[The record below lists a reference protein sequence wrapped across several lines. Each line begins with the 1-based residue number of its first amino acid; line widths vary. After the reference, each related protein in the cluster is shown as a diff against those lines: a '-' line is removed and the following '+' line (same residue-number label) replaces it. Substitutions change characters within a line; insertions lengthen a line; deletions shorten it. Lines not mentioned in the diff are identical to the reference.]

1 LPRNLQHF
9 ILKRAMKLRL
19 PKLGLPMLAKE
30 LAEMAQ
36 LRRTYFVRVAFAVL
50 MFSMSALIFLPTY
63 RAARLSR
70 TGLLGQGSQL
80 LDVLYEIEWV
90 GLFLFVPAVVSGALA
105 AEKERNTLQL
115 LFLTRLGPWTILLE
129 KLLSRYVPV
138 ATFLLVSLP
147 LLFVAYLM
155 GGLTR
160 IDLAFAGAGLSATAF
175 QVGCIAIFCSAFCA
189 TSASAFA
196 MSYVIIALVL
206 LFPFIAAL
214 SIIAFTACLR
224 PIVGSQFPLIA
235 WLDSPQSHQTIEP
248 VIMATLGIDLNWLF
262 NQGSF
267 GLRLRPF
274 HKTWFPLIVI
284 ASIGLVFLILARVAI
299 VRRAAPQA
307 KHRIRRLFQWLD
319 RIFWRL
325 NDRYA
330 RGIVLSRPGTD
341 LPENNPVAWRE
352 NRRGN
357 LGRVNYLIR
366 ILLVVEFP
374 ILAFTVLIAAVST
387 SPGDFTILS
396 ALGLLL
402 WLIAILVI
410 VVRSAGLIAAEKAR
424 QTLDVLLTTPLTLA
438 ALFSDKMRG
447 LFRVMFIVSVPILFD
462 AILIAYFRSAVAGQ
476 GGAFMVPGIS
486 STMAAVRYVFYV
498 VMNLAVLLG
507 LTSQLAFL
515 FGVRAK
521 TQGRAVT
528 AVLGIFIAW
537 CFLPLLILVFGQTN
551 MATLYLSPIAGV
563 LVNEFPQLERYRRQW
578 EPGEPNFQAPLHLL
592 IYAGI
597 VVGLIRINFL
607 QAGRVLL
614 RSVPGT

>member
-1 LPRNLQHF
+1 MPRILQHF

-36 LRRTYFVRVAFAVL
+36 LRRTYLVRVAFAAL
-50 MFSMSALIFLPTY
+50 MFSVSALIFLPTY
-63 RAARLSR
+63 RAARPSK
-70 TGLLGQGSQL
+70 TGLMGQGSQL

-90 GLFLFVPAVVSGALA
+90 GLILFVPAVVSGTLA

-160 IDLAFAGAGLSATAF
+160 IDLAFAGAGLLATAF

-196 MSYVIIALVL
+196 MSYVIIVLVL

-214 SIIAFTACLR
+214 SIIAFMACLR

-235 WLDSPQSHQTIEP
+235 WLDSPQSHQAIEP

-262 NQGSF
+262 SQGAF
-267 GLRLRPF
+267 GPRLRPF
-274 HKTWFPLIVI
+274 HTTWFPVILI
-284 ASIGLVFLILARVAI
+284 ASVGLVFLILARIAI

-341 LPENNPVAWRE
+341 LPEDNPVAWRE

-424 QTLDVLLTTPLTLA
+424 QTLDVLLTTPLTLS

-462 AILIAYFRSAVAGQ
+462 AILLAYFRSAVAGQ
-476 GGAFMVPGIS
+476 GGALMIPGTS
-486 STMAAVRYVFYV
+486 ATLAAVRYVFFV
-498 VMNLAVLLG
+498 VMNLAVMLG
-507 LTSQLAFL
+507 LTSQLGFL

-537 CFLPLLILVFGQTN
+537 CFLPLLILIFGQTN
-551 MATLYLSPIAGV
+551 MATLYLSPIAGL
-563 LVNEFPQLERYRRQW
+563 LVNEFPQLENSRRQW
-578 EPGEPNFQAPLHLL
+578 DPGELTFRAPLHLVL
-592 IYAGI
+592 YAGI
-597 VVGLIRINFL
+597 VLGLIRINFV

-614 RSVPGT
+614 RSVP